1 MQSKPVINKVTLE
14 GSPSHAV
21 EVTPGAPTTA
31 KKGDRSLNRAMSGLL
46 LLLALLFVSPGLPPL
61 RVAAPM
67 ESLLVFPPWHSYYPE
82 ADTPFRGGDLLFQQL
97 PWRHWSQDE
106 LAAGRFPLWSST
118 PAGGAPLFA
127 HSQPA
132 VLHFLHLL
140 WVLMPVAWGLGIV
153 LAIKVWLAGLGMWT
167 FLRALDLHA
176 VASGL
181 TAVSFMFSASL
192 VNWLPWTHSNVM
204 LLLPWLAWSVYAW
217 LVLQRRAALPITALL
232 VASGVLAGH
241 PESLFIVGLTIG
253 VWTLALVV
261 RVLRQRVSLRVAGLG
276 LAVALGF
283 LVGMVQLIPFF
294 EALGLS
300 HQLAIRQ
307 TWGEASA
314 ALRLEPHILLT
325 WVVPRAWGY
334 DPDLVTSNAFSFTE
348 NVAYVGIAP
357 LVGLVLAGIGIVKR
371 RVRWQSIVP
380 WAVIGVGALVI
391 AYDGTLGTAIR
402 RLPGFN
408 QSINVRWI
416 ASLAFAVLVIG
427 AYGWDWLA
435 RRVQQPAAFI
445 SSGRGLITTRGISPV
460 VLFVGVAVTTLH
472 LFNLL
477 PQPVMERQDQWLLA
491 NGGYQLYWGL
501 WALGLLLA
509 IAGACGL
516 WLTEPR
522 VRRAVPFLLGL
533 IIVADMWR
541 LMLPVNGSAPAEQ
554 YYPRTNFFEQVKA
567 NVPASERI
575 FVLGDVMPPNAGLVY
590 GLRDWR
596 ASDPMISERAYRV
609 AATIAPEIR
618 SDVYAEYYMFFRHPR
633 IEIPPLLGMQYYIG
647 TGVNSPPEEGSPQF
661 TRLAYKDGLGL
672 WRAEGVPG
680 FAYLS
685 DNVQQAATEEEA
697 LAWLNNA
704 TWETARRYMAVVEAP
719 PGQIV
724 QIRHDP
730 VGSPGSV
737 AVSQYTS
744 GHIRLEVNAA
754 RPSLL
759 VVAESWYPGWEARLD
774 GEGTA
779 LFRANYLSQGVI
791 VPGGTH
797 TVELD
802 YHPASFVYGVIFS
815 VLGLLGTAALGIW
828 AYRGRRDKGG

>member
-1 MQSKPVINKVTLE
+1 MQSKPLLNEMALE
-14 GSPSHAV
+14 DSSARAV
-21 EVTPGAPTTA
+21 ETVPGAPTGA
-31 KKGDRSLNRAMSGLL
+31 GKSDGLLNRAMAGLL
-46 LLLALLFVSPGLPPL
+46 FLLALLFFSPGLPPF

-118 PAGGAPLFA
+118 PTGGAPLFA
-127 HSQPA
+127 HSQPG
-132 VLHFLHLL
+132 VLHFLHLF
-140 WVLMPVAWGLGIV
+140 WVLMPVGWGLGIV
-153 LAIKVWLAGLGMWT
+153 LAVKVWLAGLGMWT

-176 VASGL
+176 TASGL

-192 VNWLPWTHSNVM
+192 VNWLPWTHSNIM
-204 LLLPWLAWSVYAW
+204 LLLPWLAWAVYAW
-217 LVLQRRAALPITALL
+217 LVLQQRAALPITALL

-241 PESLFIVGLTIG
+241 PESLFIVGLTTG
-253 VWTLALVV
+253 VWTLALAV
-261 RVLRQRVSLRVAGLG
+261 RVLRQNVALRLVG
-276 LAVALGF
+276 LALAVGLGF

-294 EALGLS
+294 EALSLS
-300 HQLAIRQ
+300 HQLAIRE

-314 ALRLEPHILLT
+314 ALRLEPHLLLT
-325 WVVPRAWGY
+325 WIVPRAWGY

-357 LVGLVLAGIGIVKR
+357 LVGLVLAGIGVVR
-371 RVRWQSIVP
+371 RRIRWESIVA
-380 WAVIGVGALVI
+380 WAVIGVGASVI

-416 ASLAFAVLVIG
+416 ASLAFAVLIIS
-427 AYGWDWLA
+427 AFGWDWLA
-435 RRVQQPAAFI
+435 RRVQQSTPLIKSVRGPIKARSI
-445 SSGRGLITTRGISPV
+445 SLV
-460 VLFVGVAVTTLH
+460 VLSVGVAVTTLH
-472 LFNLL
+472 LSNLL
-477 PQPVMERQDQWLLA
+477 PQPVMERRDQWLLA
-491 NGGYQLYWGL
+491 NGDYQLYWGL

-516 WLTEPR
+516 WLTEAR

-533 IIVADMWR
+533 LIVADLWR

-554 YYPRTNFFEQVKA
+554 YYPHTNFFEQVKA

-596 ASDPMISERAYRV
+596 ASDPMISERAYKV

-685 DNVQQAATEEEA
+685 DNVQPAATEEEA

-704 TWETARRYMAVVEAP
+704 TWETARKYMAVVEAP
-719 PGQIV
+719 PEQLA

-730 VGSPGSV
+730 SDSPGNV

-744 GHIRLEVNAA
+744 GHIRLEVTAA

-791 VPGGTH
+791 VPEGTH

-802 YHPASFVYGVIFS
+802 YHPASFMYGVIVS
-815 VLGLLGTAALGIW
+815 VLGLLGTTALGLW
-828 AYRGRRDKGG
+828 AYRGGKAEGG